1 LKTYL
6 NILSYCKKYSFWVVI
21 SLIASIFFA
30 LFNAISIWMVSSL
43 IGTIMNDPDSN
54 INKDIVAS
62 GSFNEK
68 LENFINT
75 FISGEPIE
83 RLQLVCIYL
92 FVAYVLKNIFFYI
105 NQTTLSYVQLNIIKD
120 IRNKLFTKIQNF
132 PLRFF
137 DKKRSGELL
146 SILLHDISAIRIA
159 LTRSFQHI
167 LNEIINIS
175 IMLAMLFI
183 ISPKITL
190 VVMCAIPFAGFIT
203 INIGQSIRRKAK
215 RSSFKI
221 ADISHHIQESIYG
234 IKIIKAFNMK
244 AKEIKR
250 FISENLKFNNLMFR
264 QEKLK
269 NLTTPINDLIGVS
282 IAVILLWYGGSMVL
296 MDNPSMSSES
306 FMRYIIFLFALLQ
319 PARKLGS
326 SIAAIQTGIASANR
340 VNGILGIKADEIEE
354 EGLEQINS
362 FIDSIEFKK
371 VSFRYEN
378 SNNDALK
385 DINIKFKKGQTIA
398 LVGKSGSGKTTFT
411 NLLLRF
417 YNTTKGDIL
426 LDNKKISTITKESLR
441 NIMSVVTQEPILFND
456 TIYNNIIYGTPN
468 ASEKNVKHAA
478 KIANISDFIETL
490 DDKYNSM
497 VGEKG
502 TQISGGEKQ
511 RISIARAILR
521 DPEILILD
529 EATSSLDSE
538 SEKIV
543 QDAINNLIED
553 RTVFIIAH
561 RLSTIKNADT
571 ILVFDKGEIIEKGN
585 HESLINQNSMY
596 RKFYN
601 NQINDN

>member
-1 LKTYL
+1 
-6 NILSYCKKYSFWVVI
+6 
-21 SLIASIFFA
+21 
-30 LFNAISIWMVSSL
+30 MVSSL

-54 INKDIVAS
+54 INKDIVES
-62 GSFNEK
+62 GSLNAK

-83 RLQLVCIYL
+83 KLQLVCIYL
-92 FVAYVLKNIFFYI
+92 FIAYVLKNIFYYI

-175 IMLAMLFI
+175 IMLTMLFI
-183 ISPKITL
+183 ISPNITL
-190 VVMCAIPFAGFIT
+190 VVMATIPFAGFIT
-203 INIGQSIRRKAK
+203 IKIGQSIRRKAK

-244 AKEIKR
+244 VNEIKR

-340 VNGILGIKADEIEE
+340 VNGILEIKEDEIEE
-354 EGLEQINS
+354 GLEEIDS
-362 FIDSIEFKK
+362 FIDSIEFNK

-385 DINIKFKKGQTIA
+385 NINIKFKKGQTIA

-417 YNTTKGDIL
+417 YNSTKGDIL
-426 LDNKKISTITKESLR
+426 LDNKKISTISKESLR
-441 NIMSVVTQEPILFND
+441 NIMSVVTQDPILFND
-456 TIYNNIIYGTPN
+456 TIYNNITYGTPN
-468 ASEKNVKHAA
+468 ASKNQVKDAA
-478 KIANISDFIETL
+478 KIANISDFIESL

-561 RLSTIKNADT
+561 RLSTIKNADV
-571 ILVFDKGEIIEKGN
+571 ILVFDKGEIIEKGD

-596 RKFYN
+596 KKFYN

>member
-1 LKTYL
+1 MKTYL
-6 NILSYCKKYSFWVVI
+6 NILSYCKKYSFWIVI

-54 INKDIVAS
+54 INKDIVES
-62 GSFNEK
+62 GSLNAK

-83 RLQLVCIYL
+83 KLQLVCIYL
-92 FVAYVLKNIFFYI
+92 FIAYVLKNIFYYI

-175 IMLAMLFI
+175 IMLTMLFI
-183 ISPKITL
+183 ISPNITL
-190 VVMCAIPFAGFIT
+190 VVMATIPFAGFIT
-203 INIGQSIRRKAK
+203 IKIGQSIRRKAK

-244 AKEIKR
+244 VNEIKR

-340 VNGILGIKADEIEE
+340 VNGILEIKEDEIEE
-354 EGLEQINS
+354 GLEEIDS
-362 FIDSIEFKK
+362 FIDSIEFNK

-385 DINIKFKKGQTIA
+385 NINIKFKKGQTIA

-417 YNTTKGDIL
+417 YNSTKGDIL
-426 LDNKKISTITKESLR
+426 LDNKKISTISKESLR
-441 NIMSVVTQEPILFND
+441 NIMSVVTQDPILFND
-456 TIYNNIIYGTPN
+456 TIYNNITYGTPN
-468 ASEKNVKHAA
+468 ASKNQVKDAA
-478 KIANISDFIETL
+478 KIANISDFIESL

-561 RLSTIKNADT
+561 RLSTIKNADV
-571 ILVFDKGEIIEKGN
+571 ILVFDKGEIIEKGD

-596 RKFYN
+596 KKFYN

>member
-6 NILSYCKKYSFWVVI
+6 NILSYCKKYSFWIVI

-54 INKDIVAS
+54 INKDIVES
-62 GSFNEK
+62 GSLNAK

-83 RLQLVCIYL
+83 KLQLVCIYL
-92 FVAYVLKNIFFYI
+92 FIAYVLKNIFYYI

-175 IMLAMLFI
+175 IMLTMLFI
-183 ISPKITL
+183 ISPNITL
-190 VVMCAIPFAGFIT
+190 VVMATIPFAGFIT
-203 INIGQSIRRKAK
+203 IKIGQSIRRKAK

-244 AKEIKR
+244 VNEIKR

-340 VNGILGIKADEIEE
+340 VNGILEIKEDEIEE
-354 EGLEQINS
+354 GLEEIDS
-362 FIDSIEFKK
+362 FIDSIEFNK

-385 DINIKFKKGQTIA
+385 NINIKFKKGQTIA

-417 YNTTKGDIL
+417 YNSTKGDIL
-426 LDNKKISTITKESLR
+426 LDNKKISTISKESLR
-441 NIMSVVTQEPILFND
+441 NIMSVVTQDPILFND
-456 TIYNNIIYGTPN
+456 TIYNNITYGTPN
-468 ASEKNVKHAA
+468 ASKNQVKDAA
-478 KIANISDFIETL
+478 KIANISDFIESL

-561 RLSTIKNADT
+561 RLSTIKNADV
-571 ILVFDKGEIIEKGN
+571 ILVFDKGEIIEKGD

-596 RKFYN
+596 KKFYN

>member
-1 LKTYL
+1 
-6 NILSYCKKYSFWVVI
+6 
-21 SLIASIFFA
+21 
-30 LFNAISIWMVSSL
+30 
-43 IGTIMNDPDSN
+43 
-54 INKDIVAS
+54 
-62 GSFNEK
+62 
-68 LENFINT
+68 
-75 FISGEPIE
+75 
-83 RLQLVCIYL
+83 
-92 FVAYVLKNIFFYI
+92 
-105 NQTTLSYVQLNIIKD
+105 
-120 IRNKLFTKIQNF
+120 
-132 PLRFF
+132 
-137 DKKRSGELL
+137 
-146 SILLHDISAIRIA
+146 
-159 LTRSFQHI
+159 
-167 LNEIINIS
+167 
-175 IMLAMLFI
+175 
-183 ISPKITL
+183 
-190 VVMCAIPFAGFIT
+190 
-203 INIGQSIRRKAK
+203 
-215 RSSFKI
+215 
-221 ADISHHIQESIYG
+221 
-234 IKIIKAFNMK
+234 
-244 AKEIKR
+244 
-250 FISENLKFNNLMFR
+250 
-264 QEKLK
+264 
-269 NLTTPINDLIGVS
+269 
-282 IAVILLWYGGSMVL
+282 
-296 MDNPSMSSES
+296 
-306 FMRYIIFLFALLQ
+306 MRYIIFLFALLQ

-340 VNGILGIKADEIEE
+340 VNEILEVKEDEIEE

-385 DINIKFKKGQTIA
+385 NINIKFKKGQTIA

-417 YNTTKGDIL
+417 YNSTKGDIL

-441 NIMSVVTQEPILFND
+441 NIMSVVTQDPILFND
-456 TIYNNIIYGTPN
+456 TIYNNITYGNPN
-468 ASEKNVKHAA
+468 ASENQVKDASQ
-478 KIANISDFIETL
+478 IANISDFIESL

-497 VGEKG
+497 IGEKG

-543 QDAINNLIED
+543 QDAINNLIKD

-596 RKFYN
+596 KKFYN